1 LLRYTISD
9 IAIYGYVH
17 VAEQAGLDLDPLR
30 ELRAWLARVRRQP
43 GYMDDLRPY
52 EDNARRGAGR
62 SIYG

>member
-1 LLRYTISD
+1 MRYTISD

-52 EDNARRGAGR
+52 EDNARRGAGQ